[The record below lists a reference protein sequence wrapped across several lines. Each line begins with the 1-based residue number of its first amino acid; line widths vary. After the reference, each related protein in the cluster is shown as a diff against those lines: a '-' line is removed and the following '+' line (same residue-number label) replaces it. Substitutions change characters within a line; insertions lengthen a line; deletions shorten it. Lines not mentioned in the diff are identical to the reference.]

1 MTEKNIF
8 VKLNFILS
16 ALEIHQLPEDIGLEV
31 ALCGRSNSGKSSV
44 LNALANNKS
53 LARTSKTPGRTQSL
67 NVFNFSSDNL
77 RRLIDLPGYGFA
89 KVSKKD
95 RKNWGILISNYLN
108 KRISLRG
115 LVLIMDIRHPV
126 KDSDLTLLNWC
137 EETNTSVL
145 ILLNK
150 SDKISKNQSTNS
162 RNTTLETLKHL
173 KININAVVFSAK
185 NHQGID
191 FLKKYLIDCL
201 DLEGSPNALG

>member
-67 NVFNFSSDNL
+67 NIFSFSNDNL

-95 RKNWGILISNYLN
+95 RKNWGILINNYLN

-115 LVLIMDIRHPV
+115 LVLIMDIRHPL

-162 RNTTLETLKHL
+162 RNTTLEALKHL

-201 DLEGSPNALG
+201 DVEGSPNALG

>member
-67 NVFNFSSDNL
+67 NVFNFNSDHL

-108 KRISLRG
+108 KRMSLRG
-115 LVLIMDIRHPV
+115 LVLIMDIRHPL

-173 KININAVVFSAK
+173 KINTNAVVFSAK

-201 DLEGSPNALG
+201 DVEGSPNALG

>member
-16 ALEIHQLPEDIGLEV
+16 ALEIHQLPEDMGLEV

-67 NVFNFSSDNL
+67 NIFSFSNDNL

-108 KRISLRG
+108 KRMSLRG
-115 LVLIMDIRHPV
+115 LVLIMDIRHPL

-173 KININAVVFSAK
+173 KINTNAVVFSAK

-191 FLKKYLIDCL
+191 FLKKYLIDSL

>member
-67 NVFNFSSDNL
+67 NVFSFSSDNL

-115 LVLIMDIRHPV
+115 LVLIMDIRHPL

>member
-1 MTEKNIF
+1 MTEENIF

-16 ALEIHQLPEDIGLEV
+16 ALEVHQLPEDIGLEV

-67 NVFNFSSDNL
+67 NVFNFSGDNL

-115 LVLIMDIRHPV
+115 LVLIMDIRHPL

>member
-67 NVFNFSSDNL
+67 NVFSFSGDNL

-115 LVLIMDIRHPV
+115 LVLIMDIRHPL

>member
-67 NVFNFSSDNL
+67 NVFSFCNDNL

>member
-53 LARTSKTPGRTQSL
+53 LARTSKTPGRTQGL
-67 NVFNFSSDNL
+67 NIFSFSNDNL

-95 RKNWGILISNYLN
+95 RKNWGILISNYLK
-108 KRISLRG
+108 KRMLLDKFLR
-115 LVLIMDIRHPV
+115 I
-126 KDSDLTLLNWC
+126 
-137 EETNTSVL
+137 
-145 ILLNK
+145 
-150 SDKISKNQSTNS
+150 
-162 RNTTLETLKHL
+162 
-173 KININAVVFSAK
+173 
-185 NHQGID
+185 
-191 FLKKYLIDCL
+191 
-201 DLEGSPNALG
+201 